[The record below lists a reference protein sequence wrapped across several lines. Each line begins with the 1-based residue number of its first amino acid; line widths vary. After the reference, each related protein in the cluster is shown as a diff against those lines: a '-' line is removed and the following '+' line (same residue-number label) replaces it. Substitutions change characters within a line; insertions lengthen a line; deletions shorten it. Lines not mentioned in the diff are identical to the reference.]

1 MYVTIKLLGK
11 KNPGGRKSSGFRVWQ
26 RNLRLYPKNTQKIK
40 GKTDELG
47 FVKIKMFC
55 SAKDP
60 IKRMKNYKMRE
71 TAAWIRFL
79 AWELHALLG
88 SQKRKKKRKKRKK
101 EKSIAKN
108 KTKTKQKPN
117 GAKSGIIKWS
127 LSQKKAGKEGKNTK
141 LKEMEKPTLIFEYFN
156 LLLITDRT
164 SRKK

>member
-1 MYVTIKLLGK
+1 
-11 KNPGGRKSSGFRVWQ
+11 
-26 RNLRLYPKNTQKIK
+26 
-40 GKTDELG
+40 
-47 FVKIKMFC
+47 MFC

-79 AWELHALLG
+79 AWELHVLLG
-88 SQKRKKKRKKRKK
+88 SQKRKKKKKKKKERKK

-108 KTKTKQKPN
+108 KNKTKQKPN
-117 GAKSGIIKWS
+117 GAKRGIIKWS

-141 LKEMEKPTLIFEYFN
+141 LKEMEKSTIIFEYFN